1 MLRALAC
8 GDRFS
13 WSSQVSFVALWAEFY
28 EHGDMER
35 VPQEAGA
42 AEAQGAVAGRARRFV
57 VVGGALVVVAVL
69 AYWLGSSGGNGEEAA
84 PRPSVTP
91 TPSTALTVPDV
102 FKRVGPS
109 VVVIRAGESLGTG
122 VIAAEDGTI
131 LTAHHVVKGAKGK
144 GATDVTVTFA
154 DGTKS
159 KAVVASSNPKR
170 DVATLKPAKLPEIV
184 VPATLGGAVAVG
196 APVVAIG
203 NPLGLTYSVSTGV
216 VSGLNRTTE
225 DGDRDLGG
233 LIQFDASVNPGSSGG
248 PLLDARGLVIGI
260 VISIADP
267 GGDEAFAGIAFA
279 VPIGAA
285 LGGSEGDGPPGD
297 GPQI

>member
-1 MLRALAC
+1 
-8 GDRFS
+8 
-13 WSSQVSFVALWAEFY
+13 
-28 EHGDMER
+28 MER
-35 VPQEAGA
+35 APQEAGA

-57 VVGGALVVVAVL
+57 VGGGALVVVAVL
-69 AYWLGSSGGNGEEAA
+69 AYWLGSGGGNGEGAA
-84 PRPSVTP
+84 AGPSATP
-91 TPSTALTVPDV
+91 TPSAALTVAEV

-109 VVVIRAGESLGTG
+109 VVVIQAGRSLGTG

-131 LTAHHVVKGAKGK
+131 LTAYHVVKGTKDKG
-144 GATDVTVTFA
+144 TEDVTVTFA
-154 DGTKS
+154 DGTKA
-159 KAVVASSNPKR
+159 KAVVSSSNPRR
-170 DVATLKPAKLPEIV
+170 DVATLKPAELPEIV

-216 VSGLNRTTE
+216 VSGLNRSAE
-225 DGDRDLGG
+225 DGDLSG

-260 VISIADP
+260 VVSIADP

-285 LGGSEGDGPPGD
+285 LGSEGDGPPGD
-297 GPQI
+297 GPEI

>member
-1 MLRALAC
+1 M
-8 GDRFS
+8 
-13 WSSQVSFVALWAEFY
+13 
-28 EHGDMER
+28 EH
-35 VPQEAGA
+35 VPQEADA
-42 AEAQGAVAGRARRFV
+42 AEAQGAGAGRARRFA
-57 VVGGALVVVAVL
+57 VGGGVLVVVAVL
-69 AYWLGSSGGNGEEAA
+69 AYWLGSSGGNGEVAA
-84 PRPSVTP
+84 PSPSPTP
-91 TPSTALTVPDV
+91 TPSATLTTAEV

-109 VVVIRAGESLGTG
+109 VVVIQAGKSLGTG

-131 LTAHHVVKGAKGK
+131 LTAHHVIKGTK
-144 GATDVTVTFA
+144 DVNLTFA
-154 DGTKS
+154 DGTKA
-159 KAVVASSNPKR
+159 KAVVVSSNPER
-170 DVATLKPAKLPEIV
+170 DVAALRPAKLPEIV

-216 VSGLNRTTE
+216 VSGLDRSTE

-260 VISIADP
+260 VVSMADP

-279 VPIGAA
+279 VPIGVA
-285 LGGSEGDGPPGD
+285 LGGGDGDGPPGD
-297 GPQI
+297 GPEI

>member
-1 MLRALAC
+1 
-8 GDRFS
+8 
-13 WSSQVSFVALWAEFY
+13 
-28 EHGDMER
+28 MER
-35 VPQEAGA
+35 VPQEADAAGA
-42 AEAQGAVAGRARRFV
+42 RGAGAGRARRSV
-57 VVGGALVVVAVL
+57 VGGGALVVVALL
-69 AYWLGSSGGNGEEAA
+69 AYWLGSGGGSGEEAA
-84 PRPSVTP
+84 PGPSATP
-91 TPSTALTVPDV
+91 TPSATLTVPDV

-109 VVVIRAGESLGTG
+109 VVVVQAGKSLGTG

-131 LTAHHVVKGAKGK
+131 LTAHHVVGDTSDKGTASKGAE
-144 GATDVTVTFA
+144 DVTVTFA
-154 DGTKS
+154 DGTRT
-159 KAVVASSNPKR
+159 KAVVASSNPKL

-184 VPATLGGAVAVG
+184 VPATLGGAATVG

-216 VSGLNRTTE
+216 VSGLNRTADRTAK
-225 DGDRDLGG
+225 DGGLNG
-233 LIQFDASVNPGSSGG
+233 LIQFDASANPGSSGG

-260 VISIADP
+260 VVSIADP

-285 LGGSEGDGPPGD
+285 LGGGEGDGPPGD

>member
-1 MLRALAC
+1 
-8 GDRFS
+8 
-13 WSSQVSFVALWAEFY
+13 
-28 EHGDMER
+28 MER
-35 VPQEAGA
+35 VPQEADA
-42 AEAQGAVAGRARRFV
+42 AEAQGAGAGRARWFAV
-57 VVGGALVVVAVL
+57 GGGALVVVALL
-69 AYWLGSSGGNGEEAA
+69 AYWLGSSRGNGGEVAA
-84 PRPSVTP
+84 GPSATP
-91 TPSTALTVPDV
+91 TPSATLTVPDV

-109 VVVIRAGESLGTG
+109 VVVIQAGKSLGTG

-131 LTAHHVVKGAKGK
+131 LTAYHVVKGAK
-144 GATDVTVTFA
+144 DVNLTFA
-154 DGTKS
+154 DGTKA

-170 DVATLKPAKLPEIV
+170 DIAALKPAKLPEIV
-184 VPATLGGAVAVG
+184 VPATLGGAVAEG

-216 VSGLNRTTE
+216 VSGLNRSAK
-225 DGDRDLGG
+225 DNDLSG

-260 VISIADP
+260 VVSIADP

-279 VPIGAA
+279 VPIGVA
-285 LGGSEGDGPPGD
+285 LGSEGDGPPGD

>member
-1 MLRALAC
+1 
-8 GDRFS
+8 
-13 WSSQVSFVALWAEFY
+13 
-28 EHGDMER
+28 MER

-42 AEAQGAVAGRARRFV
+42 AEARGAVAGRTRRFAV
-57 VVGGALVVVAVL
+57 AAGALVVVALL
-69 AYWLGSSGGNGEEAA
+69 AYWLGSTGGNGEGAA
-84 PRPSVTP
+84 PAPSPTP
-91 TPSTALTVPDV
+91 TPSATLTTAEVYD
-102 FKRVGPS
+102 RVGPS
-109 VVVIRAGESLGTG
+109 VVVIQAGKSLGTG

-131 LTAHHVVKGAKGK
+131 LTAHHVVKG
-144 GATDVTVTFA
+144 TENVTLTYA
-154 DGTKS
+154 DGTRS

-170 DVATLKPAKLPEIV
+170 DVATLKPAELPEIV

-216 VSGLNRTTE
+216 VSGLNRTAE
-225 DGDRDLGG
+225 DGDLNG

-260 VISIADP
+260 VVSIADP
-267 GGDEAFAGIAFA
+267 GRDEAFAGIAFA
-279 VPIGAA
+279 VPIGVA
-285 LGGSEGDGPPGD
+285 LGGGEGDGSPGD